1 MSPGVMSARSPASFT
16 RPTQP
21 RGCEY
26 REIAFRSENWRL
38 RKILEPGEEVLGSD
52 FVALREVLSGDPVLI
67 VTDRSAYLVLPSE
80 TIRLRYSYI
89 AAVAR
94 SDGSESSLS
103 APWLEL
109 KARNGKWLRMTF
121 DPRNRQQVTADII
134 TNAVCGQV
142 VRNAGICRVTP
153 HSGYRSPV
161 PIGGAR
167 SVPAYPLRPGRG
179 RTQSLRSPHL

>member
-1 MSPGVMSARSPASFT
+1 M
-16 RPTQP
+16 
-21 RGCEY
+21 
-26 REIAFRSENWRL
+26 AFRSEKWRL

-52 FVALREVLSGDPVLI
+52 FVALREVLRGHPVLV

-80 TIRLRYSYI
+80 TFRLKYSNI

-109 KARNGKWLRMTF
+109 RAHNGEWLRMTF

-134 TNAVCGQV
+134 TNAFFGQV
-142 VRNAGICRVTP
+142 VRNAG
-153 HSGYRSPV
+153 
-161 PIGGAR
+161 
-167 SVPAYPLRPGRG
+167 SVA
-179 RTQSLRSPHL
+179 